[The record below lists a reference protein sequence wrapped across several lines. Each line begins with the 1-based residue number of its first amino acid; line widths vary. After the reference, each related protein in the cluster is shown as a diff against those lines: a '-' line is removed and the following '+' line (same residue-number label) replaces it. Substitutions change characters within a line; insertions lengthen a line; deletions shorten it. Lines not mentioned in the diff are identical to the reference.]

1 MNGGAEIKVE
11 EQGSKRVLKYNG
23 ITYSLSDSNSI
34 YTHMYWDFFIPL
46 PLLFEKPR
54 ILLIGLGGGTIAYQ
68 LTTLYNGNI
77 ILEISEINRVMV
89 ERAKEFTGIDI
100 SRFTLYLEDGA
111 EVVKRKKNAYEIIIL
126 DAYINDRIP
135 KQFLQE
141 DFISNAYTALSD
153 KGILAINYA
162 NKLSLFF
169 EYIGY
174 KQRLRK
180 YFDLYILKK
189 GIGSRN
195 SILLASKTLTGA
207 EIFAIIK
214 SKMQQSLENQFLI
227 NAYSEII
234 K

>member
-1 MNGGAEIKVE
+1 MNDDAEIKVE
-11 EQGSKRVLKYNG
+11 EQGSRKVLKYNG

-68 LTTLYNGNI
+68 LATLYGNI
-77 ILEISEINRVMV
+77 TLEISEINKVMV
-89 ERAKEFTGIDI
+89 EKAREFTGIDV

-111 EVVKRKKNAYEIIIL
+111 EVVKRKKDAYEIIIL

-141 DFISNAYTALSD
+141 DFISNAYAALSD

-169 EYIGY
+169 EYIEY

-180 YFDLYILKK
+180 YFGVYILKK
-189 GIGSRN
+189 GIGSNN
-195 SILLASKTLTGA
+195 SILLASKVLTGA

-214 SKMQQSLENQFLI
+214 SKMQQSFENKFLI
-227 NAYSEII
+227 DAYAKII

>member
-1 MNGGAEIKVE
+1 
-11 EQGSKRVLKYNG
+11 
-23 ITYSLSDSNSI
+23 
-34 YTHMYWDFFIPL
+34 
-46 PLLFEKPR
+46 
-54 ILLIGLGGGTIAYQ
+54 
-68 LTTLYNGNI
+68 
-77 ILEISEINRVMV
+77 MV
-89 ERAKEFTGIDI
+89 ERAKEFTGIDA

-141 DFISNAYTALSD
+141 DFISDAYTALSD

-214 SKMQQSLENQFLI
+214 SKMQQSSENQFLI
-227 NAYSEII
+227 DAYSEMI